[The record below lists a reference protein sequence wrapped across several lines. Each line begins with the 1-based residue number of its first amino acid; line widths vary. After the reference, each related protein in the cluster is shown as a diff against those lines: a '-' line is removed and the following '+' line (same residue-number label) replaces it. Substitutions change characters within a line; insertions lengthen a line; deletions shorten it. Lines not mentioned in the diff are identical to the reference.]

1 MLDNYGF
8 IGVMALIALAFH
20 FIGVGAAWLLRPRRP
35 DPIKNSSY
43 ECGVETIGDT
53 WVQFRAQ
60 YYLFALIFVIFDIE
74 AMFLFPF
81 AVAFNQIGLFALLGE
96 LHATANWRRVAE
108 EIWPHTRGPASTP
121 MGERIASWERARAAA
136 DPEWQAWPEA

>member
-8 IGVMALIALAFH
+8 IGVMAVIALAFP
-20 FIGVGAAWLLRPRRP
+20 FIGVAAAWVLRPKRP
-35 DPIKNSSY
+35 DPIKNSVY

-81 AVAFNQIGLFALLGE
+81 AVAFNQVGWFALFEAIIFVLILAVG
-96 LHATANWRRVAE
+96 LLYAWRKGAL
-108 EIWPHTRGPASTP
+108 
-121 MGERIASWERARAAA
+121 
-136 DPEWQAWPEA
+136 EWQ

>member
-8 IGVMALIALAFH
+8 IGVMAVIALAFP
-20 FIGVGAAWLLRPRRP
+20 FIGVAAAWVLRPKRP
-35 DPIKNSSY
+35 DPIKNSVY

-81 AVAFNQIGLFALLGE
+81 AVAFNQVGWFALFEAIIFILILAIGLLYAWRKGAL
-96 LHATANWRRVAE
+96 
-108 EIWPHTRGPASTP
+108 
-121 MGERIASWERARAAA
+121 
-136 DPEWQAWPEA
+136 EWQ

>member
-1 MLDNYGF
+1 MLDHYGF
-8 IGVMALIALAFH
+8 IGVMAVIALGFP
-20 FIGVGAAWLLRPRRP
+20 FVGLGVAWLLRPRRP
-35 DPIKNSSY
+35 DPIKNSVY

-81 AVAFNQIGLFALLGE
+81 AVAFDQVGLFAVVEAILFVVILAAG
-96 LHATANWRRVAE
+96 LIYAWRKGAL
-108 EIWPHTRGPASTP
+108 
-121 MGERIASWERARAAA
+121 
-136 DPEWQAWPEA
+136 EWQ

>member
-1 MLDNYGF
+1 M
-8 IGVMALIALAFH
+8 
-20 FIGVGAAWLLRPRRP
+20 RPRRP
-35 DPIKNSSY
+35 DPIKNSVY

-81 AVAFNQIGLFALLGE
+81 AVAFDQVGLFAVVEAILFVVILAAG
-96 LHATANWRRVAE
+96 LIYAWRKGAL
-108 EIWPHTRGPASTP
+108 
-121 MGERIASWERARAAA
+121 
-136 DPEWQAWPEA
+136 EWQ

>member
-8 IGVMALIALAFH
+8 IGVMAIIALAFP
-20 FIGVGAAWLLRPRRP
+20 FVGLAVAWLLRPRRP
-35 DPIKNSSY
+35 DPVKNSVY

-81 AVAFNQIGLFALLGE
+81 AIAFDQIGLFAVVEAILFIVILAVG
-96 LHATANWRRVAE
+96 LIYAWRKGAL
-108 EIWPHTRGPASTP
+108 
-121 MGERIASWERARAAA
+121 
-136 DPEWQAWPEA
+136 EWQ

>member
-8 IGVMALIALAFH
+8 IGVMALIALAFP
-20 FIGVGAAWLLRPRRP
+20 FIGVGAAWLLRPKRP

-81 AVAFNQIGLFALLGE
+81 AVAFNQIGLFAVLEAIIFVLILAVG
-96 LHATANWRRVAE
+96 LIYAWRKGAL
-108 EIWPHTRGPASTP
+108 
-121 MGERIASWERARAAA
+121 
-136 DPEWQAWPEA
+136 EWQ